1 VKLTLWPSG
10 EVLDVDGEKSLL
22 EQLVA
27 QGKKIKSSCGGH
39 ATCGDCVVK
48 VMGGE
53 EHLPAPGFEE
63 LRLLGNV
70 FHITKER
77 LSCQLRVKGDVVLDI
92 SGQDKKAVAKKPF
105 QKTKK
110 GAATASGPKGPSVI
124 VRKRDEVQES
134 AAKSQEKDGE
144 KKDEAWYR
152 HWEKPDN
159 APDARPRPLG
169 GGKRPRAFTVKEED
183 PTEE

>member
-1 VKLTLWPSG
+1 
-10 EVLDVDGEKSLL
+10 
-22 EQLVA
+22 
-27 QGKKIKSSCGGH
+27 
-39 ATCGDCVVK
+39 
-48 VMGGE
+48 
-53 EHLPAPGFEE
+53 
-63 LRLLGNV
+63 V